1 MSKLDIRRQP
11 PTTGKPIYKHEY
23 ERTAFDYTT
32 IVFAYVFAP
41 VGFILAAIRLLSHI
55 PRDSAKQAILTCFIM
70 RVWVPL

>member
-1 MSKLDIRRQP
+1 MSGLDIRRQP
-11 PTTGKPIYKHEY
+11 PTSGKPVYKHEY

-41 VGFILAAIRLLSHI
+41 VGFILPPFGYYLHI

>member
-1 MSKLDIRRQP
+1 MSGLDIRRQP
-11 PTTGKPIYKHEY
+11 PASGKPVYKHEY

-32 IVFAYVFAP
+32 IMYLLR
-41 VGFILAAIRLLSHI
+41 LALYWLPFGYYLHI